1 MLPIT
6 QLSLK
11 NFRTHDDYVV
21 DFTSPTTVIIGPN
34 GSGKT
39 SLIEAIYIALQGSS
53 FKATDNDIL
62 RRDESWYRVDL
73 GFFGDTR
80 TVKYDPSRT
89 SGKKQFV
96 VEEKIHYRLPHA
108 RRYPVVLFEPDDLR
122 LANGSPARRREFID
136 RLIRQ
141 IDAGYDQ
148 DLRNYE
154 RALKQ
159 RNNLLKQTLSTQ
171 PNLFVWDVALSKYGA
186 NIIAKR
192 QHYIDRLNRV
202 LTMKYQTIARND
214 DIVTIS
220 YTQPS
225 IGNSEQYLL
234 NQLHKNH
241 QKDALLG
248 YTSTGPHRDDL
259 VILLNGTPALHRA
272 SRGEI
277 RTIVLALKMCEA
289 DLIVETLGKKPII
302 LLDDVFS
309 ELDEARQKNLTQVP
323 LEQLIITSTGYLN
336 ESEHNSSV
344 IQL

>member
-11 NFRTHDDYVV
+11 NFRTHSEYVV
-21 DFTSPTTVIIGPN
+21 DFTSPTTVITGPN

-53 FKATDNDIL
+53 FKATDSDIL
-62 RRDESWYRVDL
+62 RRDESWYRIDL
-73 GFFGDTR
+73 GFLGDTR

-89 SGKKQFV
+89 SGKKQFI
-96 VEEKIHYRLPHA
+96 VEEKINYRLPHA
-108 RRYPVVLFEPDDLR
+108 KRYPVVLFEPDDLR
-122 LANGSPARRREFID
+122 LTNGSPARRREFID

-171 PNLFVWDVALSKYGA
+171 PDLFVWDVALSKYGA

-192 QHYIDRLNRV
+192 QQYIEKLNQV
-202 LTMKYQTIARND
+202 LTTKYQTIARNND
-214 DIVTIS
+214 TVTIN
-220 YTQPS
+220 YTQPPV
-225 IGNSEQYLL
+225 GNSEQYLL

-241 QKDALLG
+241 HRDAVLG

-259 VILLNGTPALHRA
+259 IILLNDTPALHRA

-309 ELDEARQKNLTQVP
+309 ELDEARQKNLTLTP
-323 LEQLIITSTGYLN
+323 LEQLIITSTGG
-336 ESEHNSSV
+336 NSSDDAQIIV
-344 IQL
+344 L